1 MCSTFI
7 IVVGILTAAINFCE
21 VCSISIKCQVSKPG
35 YFDQVKLCHVPLAY
49 SPLSI
54 VVFDVLMYLVVVV
67 IDTRFVD
74 FGVPAAFTVLFDVEI
89 TSVYIQTTPN
99 AWKIMVCV

>member
-1 MCSTFI
+1 MF
-7 IVVGILTAAINFCE
+7 
-21 VCSISIKCQVSKPG
+21 
-35 YFDQVKLCHVPLAY
+35 
-49 SPLSI
+49 
-54 VVFDVLMYLVVVV
+54 LVVVV

>member
-1 MCSTFI
+1 MF
-7 IVVGILTAAINFCE
+7 
-21 VCSISIKCQVSKPG
+21 
-35 YFDQVKLCHVPLAY
+35 
-49 SPLSI
+49 
-54 VVFDVLMYLVVVV
+54 LVVVV

-99 AWKIMVCV
+99 AWK